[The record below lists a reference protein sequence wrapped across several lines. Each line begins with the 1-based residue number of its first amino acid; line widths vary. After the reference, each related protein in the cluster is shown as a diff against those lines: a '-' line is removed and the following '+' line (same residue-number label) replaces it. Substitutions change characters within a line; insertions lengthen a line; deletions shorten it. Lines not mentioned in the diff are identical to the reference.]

1 MSNYNIFET
10 DEFLK
15 KIKKISSRDKIFI
28 ERKLLQNIYPQL
40 KEEPH
45 YGNNIK
51 KLMDYKPETWRYR
64 IGKYR
69 LFYVINEIDQTVYII
84 SIDLRKDAYN

>member
-1 MSNYNIFET
+1 MSNYKIFET
-10 DEFLK
+10 NEFLRK
-15 KIKKISSRDKIFI
+15 LEKISSRDKLFI
-28 ERKLLQNIYPQL
+28 EKKLLQHIYPQL

-51 KLMDYKPETWRYR
+51 KLIDYNPETWRYR

-69 LFYVINEIDQTVYII
+69 LFYIIEENEKII
-84 SIDLRKDAYN
+84 YLLSIDLRKEAY

>member
-1 MSNYNIFET
+1 MIKYRIFET
-10 DEFLK
+10 DEF
-15 KIKKISSRDKIFI
+15 IKKIEKVTKSDQVFIKKKLTEYIF
-28 ERKLLQNIYPQL
+28 PQL

-51 KLMDYKPETWRYR
+51 KLVNYNPETWRYR

-69 LFYVINEIDQTVYII
+69 LFYVIDEEEKIIYILSIDQ
-84 SIDLRKDAYN
+84 RKDAY

>member
-1 MSNYNIFET
+1 MSNYRIFET

-15 KIKKISSRDKIFI
+15 KIGKIINRDKSFI
-28 ERKLLQNIYPQL
+28 EKKLLQHIYPQL

-51 KLMDYKPETWRYR
+51 KLVDFRPEIWRYR

-69 LFYVINEIDQTVYII
+69 LFYVIEENEKTIYVL
-84 SIDLRKDAYN
+84 SIDLRKDAY

>member
-1 MSNYNIFET
+1 LSNYQIFET

-15 KIKKISSRDKIFI
+15 KIGKIISHDKSFI
-28 ERKLLQNIYPQL
+28 EKKLLQYIYPQL
-40 KEEPH
+40 REEPP

-51 KLMDYKPETWRYR
+51 KLADFRPEIWRYR

-69 LFYVINEIDQTVYII
+69 LFNVIEENEKTIYVL
-84 SIDLRKDAYN
+84 SIDSRKDAY